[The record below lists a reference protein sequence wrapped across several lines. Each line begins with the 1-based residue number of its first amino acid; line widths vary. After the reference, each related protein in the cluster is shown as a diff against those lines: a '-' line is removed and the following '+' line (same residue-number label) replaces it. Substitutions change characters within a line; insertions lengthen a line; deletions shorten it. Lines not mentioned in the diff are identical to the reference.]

1 MTKKIKAWELATKY
15 LKEAVPRL
23 QNEEES
29 RWTEHYDR
37 LREIQIIEHRRR
49 WKTEVPGSLAPDH
62 IVIGAI
68 QAMGNKGIDVS
79 KAEELIPL
87 AEEAYEKEDH
97 INFLKYKAMIYNEL
111 AKAPKIEGHKYFTY
125 KYYDEFEDYL
135 EDVDFP
141 EPVEVDF
148 SEEELFERIHAGW
161 QGQIAGAAIGTITE
175 GYTTDQLRKK
185 FGEIRYYLRTPSTH
199 NDDVLFELAF
209 LDAIHAA
216 GKDFTS
222 DDIAL
227 EWISKIDYA
236 WSAEEAAHKNIQ
248 RGIFPP
254 ESAKVNNFWNE
265 WIGAQMRGSVCGLVA
280 PGNPKLAAE
289 LAWKDGRISH
299 INNGIIGEV
308 FNAILVALAFVEDD
322 VREVL
327 DKAINLL
334 PKESEYYSVIEFA
347 YNACK
352 SSKDW
357 EEAWRL
363 CEKEYEHYNWI
374 HTYPN
379 AAAEV
384 VALYF
389 GGNDFDECMHVISM
403 CGQDVDCN
411 AGQIGTIYGVM
422 QGYKGIDEK
431 WMEPFNDEF
440 VSLYRG
446 FENTTIS
453 YIADYTIKAYKI
465 LND

>member
-1 MTKKIKAWELATKY
+1 MTKKIKAWELANKY
-15 LKEAVPRL
+15 TKEAVPRL
-23 QNEEES
+23 QTEEEAN
-29 RWTEHYDR
+29 WTEGYDD
-37 LREIQIIEHRRR
+37 LGEIHIREHRKR
-49 WKTEVPGSLAPDH
+49 WKIHVPGSLAPDH
-62 IVIGAI
+62 IVLGAI
-68 QAMGNKGIDVS
+68 QAEANKGKDVS
-79 KAEELIPL
+79 KAEEILPLID
-87 AEEAYEKEDH
+87 EAYEKEDH
-97 INFLKYKAMIYNEL
+97 INFLKLKAKIYNLLSE
-111 AKAPKIEGHKYFTY
+111 APKIEDHKYFSY
-125 KYYDEFEDYL
+125 KYYDEFDDYI
-135 EDVDFP
+135 EEVDFP
-141 EPVEVDF
+141 SPKAVDF
-148 SEEELFERIHAGW
+148 SDIELFERIHAGW

-185 FGEIRYYLRTPSTH
+185 FGEIRYYLRKPSTH
-199 NDDVLFELAF
+199 NDDVLYELAF
-209 LDAIHAA
+209 LDAINIK
-216 GKDFTS
+216 GKDFDS
-222 DDIAL
+222 EDIAL
-227 EWISKIDYA
+227 EWVGKIKYT

-254 ESAKVNNFWNE
+254 NSAKVNNFWNE
-265 WIGAQMRGSVCGLVA
+265 WIGAQMRGAVCGLVA

-308 FNAILVALAFVEDD
+308 FNAILVSLAFVEDD
-322 VREVL
+322 VRTVL
-327 DKAINLL
+327 DKSYNLL
-334 PKESEYYSVIEFA
+334 PKKSEYFSVINFA

-352 SSKDW
+352 LSKDW

-363 CEKEYEHYNWI
+363 CEKEYERYNWI

-389 GGNDFDECMHVISM
+389 AGNDFDECMHIISM

-453 YIADYTIKAYKI
+453 HIADYTIKAYKI
-465 LND
+465 LNS